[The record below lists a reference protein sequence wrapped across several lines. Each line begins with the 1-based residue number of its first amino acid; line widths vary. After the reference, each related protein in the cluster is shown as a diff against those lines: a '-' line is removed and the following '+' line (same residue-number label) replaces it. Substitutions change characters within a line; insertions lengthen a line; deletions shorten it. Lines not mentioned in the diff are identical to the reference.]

1 MILNYIKT
9 AIRSLLR
16 YKGFSLISI
25 VGLAIGLAS
34 CILIILFV
42 ANELSYDKFHQNS
55 EQIYRAYLRYEMG
68 SNQFD
73 SPYCPVPLAPTL
85 KEEYA
90 EVLQTTRLYHLNYR
104 NKFVYVKYD
113 DKQYKEEKFLWADST
128 VFDVFT
134 IPLIT
139 GNPQKAL
146 LKPNSIVITSETAE
160 KYFGS
165 ENPIGKMLKLQDGSL
180 YEVTG
185 IAENFPDNSHF
196 QFDFLASF
204 AGDPKSRDPEW
215 YDTAVCTYLVLQENY
230 NWKDLNKKL
239 PDLSKKYVSPIIESA
254 MGMSYDKF
262 IEAGNYF
269 GFFIEPI
276 LDIHL
281 YSEVENGLGKKGNIN
296 TVFIFSGIALLILI
310 IASINFINL
319 ATARS
324 SVRANEVGIRKLVG
338 STRSQLISQFL
349 TESIIT
355 CLISLILAIIL
366 VYLFLPFM
374 NNLLGAEL
382 DFSIFSNG
390 LILVVLFL
398 SLIIVGILA
407 GSYPA
412 FLLTSFKPV
421 EVLKGK
427 IQSGKKG
434 RLFRNVLVVFQFSAS
449 VILIICTIVIFN
461 QLHYIKNKDLGF
473 EKDQIIIIQNVNK
486 LGSNQKSF
494 KEQLKQYSNI
504 VNATYTDCL
513 PQMMLEVK
521 PFQKIG
527 DGSSENHTIITV
539 TSDHDFMDTYK
550 FKMEQGRFFDRQ
562 FSTDTSTV
570 LLNQAAVIALNFE
583 NPLDEQLLLLGRRQR
598 KMDVI
603 GVIKDFHTQTIHEQ
617 IGPMASIL
625 MRDRPGEFLS
635 ARIQAGGIKES
646 IEFIE
651 NQWKKFAPDQPLE
664 YTFFDDQFQLAYQ
677 SEIQSEKIF
686 TSFAVLAIFIA
697 CLGLFGLASFTV
709 TRRTKEI
716 GIRKTLGAT
725 EVNVVRILSGEFL
738 KWVIIANVVAIP
750 IAWYAMSG
758 WLENFA
764 FKTELSWWIF
774 VLAGC
779 VALIIALITISTQ
792 TIKAALSNPVESL
805 RYE

>member
-1 MILNYIKT
+1 MLLNYFKT

-25 VGLAIGLAS
+25 IGLAIGLAS
-34 CILIILFV
+34 CIMIILFV
-42 ANELSYDKFHQNS
+42 TNELSYDKFNKNAD
-55 EQIYRAYLRYEMG
+55 QIYRAYLRYDMG
-68 SNQFD
+68 SKQFD

-90 EVLQTTRLYHLNYR
+90 EVIQTTRLYHLNYR
-104 NKFVYVKYD
+104 NKFVYVKYG
-113 DKQYKEEKFLWADST
+113 DKQYKEENFLWADST

-134 IPLIT
+134 IPLIS
-139 GNPQKAL
+139 GNPEKAL
-146 LKPNSIVITSETAE
+146 IKSNSIILTPETAE
-160 KYFGS
+160 KYFGDK
-165 ENPIGKMLKLQDGSL
+165 NPIGKILTLQDGSL

-185 IAENFPDNSHF
+185 IAEELPENSHF

-204 AGDPKSRDPEW
+204 AGDEKSRDLEW

-230 NWKDLNKKL
+230 NWKNLNKKL
-239 PDLSKKYVSPIIESA
+239 PELSKKYVSPIIESA

-262 IEAGNYF
+262 IESGNYF
-269 GFFIEPI
+269 GFFVEPL

-296 TVFIFSGIALLILI
+296 MVFIFSGIALLILI

-324 SVRANEVGIRKLVG
+324 SIRANEVGIRKLVG
-338 STRSQLISQFL
+338 STRLQLISQFL

-355 CLISLILAIIL
+355 CIISLVLSIIF
-366 VYLFLPFM
+366 VYLLLPFM
-374 NNLLGAEL
+374 NNLLGTEL
-382 DFSIFSNG
+382 VLSGLISG
-390 LILVVLFL
+390 LILLVLFL
-398 SLIIVGILA
+398 LLIVVGILA

-427 IQSGKKG
+427 TQSGKKG

-449 VILIICTIVIFN
+449 TALIICTIVIFN
-461 QLHYIKNKDLGF
+461 QLQFIKNKDLGF
-473 EKDQIIIIQNVNK
+473 EKDQILIIQNVNK

-527 DGSSENHTIITV
+527 EGGIENHTIITF
-539 TSDHDFMDTYK
+539 TADHDFMDTYK
-550 FKMEQGRFFDRQ
+550 FKMERGRFFDRKY
-562 FSTDTSTV
+562 STDTTSV
-570 LLNQAAVIALNFE
+570 LLNQAAVTALNFE
-583 NPLDEQLLLLGRRQR
+583 DPLNEQLLLLGRRQR

-617 IGPMASIL
+617 INPMASIL

-635 ARIQAGGIKES
+635 ARIQAGRIREA
-646 IEFIE
+646 IQFIE
-651 NQWKKFAPDQPLE
+651 NQWTKFVPEQPFE
-664 YTFFDDQFQLAYQ
+664 YTFFNDQFQLSYQ
-677 SEIQSEKIF
+677 HELQSEKIF
-686 TSFAVLAIFIA
+686 SSFAILAIFIA

-709 TRRTKEI
+709 SRRTKEI

-725 EVNVVRILSGEFL
+725 EINVVKILSGDFL
-738 KWVIIANVVAIP
+738 KWILIANFVAVP
-750 IAWYAMSG
+750 IAWFAMNS
-758 WLENFA
+758 WLQNFA

-774 VLAGC
+774 VLSGC
-779 VALIIALITISTQ
+779 LALIIAVLTISTQ
-792 TIKAALSNPVESL
+792 TIKAALANPANSL